1 MTEAELPDAKP
12 RPISTQA
19 LLRTAFPSAIP
30 DDGVPATGNNTRTRR
45 CFTVI
50 PQGQEP
56 RWVIVASP
64 RRALPVLE
72 SWRPFKLKSRLQW
85 QAILAAA
92 HFGMLSRL
100 PGVEEA
106 ETEIDTQY
114 WAHRLGFADDWQIVL
129 HLGNPS
135 YTRKVIAFFLDQR
148 SEVRAVAKLPLTEAA
163 AAAILNEATIL
174 EHLQA
179 KSPVPRVLFSDS
191 DRASRPRAFSMAHPP
206 RGA

>member
-1 MTEAELPDAKP
+1 MTEAELSDAKP

-64 RRALPVLE
+64 RRTLPVLR

-92 HFGMLSRL
+92 RTSIKPASGSGFCLSL
-100 PGVEEA
+100 SSA
-106 ETEIDTQY
+106 ACT
-114 WAHRLGFADDWQIVL
+114 AD
-129 HLGNPS
+129 
-135 YTRKVIAFFLDQR
+135 
-148 SEVRAVAKLPLTEAA
+148 
-163 AAAILNEATIL
+163 
-174 EHLQA
+174 
-179 KSPVPRVLFSDS
+179 
-191 DRASRPRAFSMAHPP
+191 
-206 RGA
+206 